1 MLSKLHSRRV
11 SRTRRDLQDVH
22 SLVDDL
28 VPVGLNLALL
38 DVLEL
43 VSAVQHPDQSVCA
56 RCTEG
61 CTYDAMIASCGFL
74 RF

>member
-1 MLSKLHSRRV
+1 MLSKLQVVNARIFYMSEP
-11 SRTRRDLQDVH
+11 SQDV
-22 SLVDDL
+22 LINDL